1 MPKLALNV
9 NTGPTNTGP
18 VKTGR
23 TRRQQRRGAMLIL
36 FAVCLPIFII
46 MIVFAVDIAFMQLT
60 RSELRTATDAA
71 ARAGS
76 RTLSLAQDPATAI
89 AVTKAAAA
97 RNVVA
102 GEQFALADADITL
115 GRSTRPGNG
124 RFDFNPGGNAVNSVR
139 VRGRR
144 TDDSPAGEVNLFF
157 GRLLGTESFEPIITS
172 ISTQIDRDI
181 VLVIDRSGS
190 MTFKDDEN
198 NYQPGWQNCDP
209 VPTECRWLGLEAATI
224 AFLQELVGTPQT
236 ELVGLATYNQE
247 GTSDVQLS
255 DNYSDVLSRIDE
267 LTNRFCGGSTGIG
280 RGMIEG
286 IDIVTNPDL
295 NRPFA
300 SRVMVVLTDG
310 IHNTGVAPDV
320 IARRAADEEITI
332 FTVTFSNFAE
342 QSRMQDVADIGGGK
356 HYHAPTGDDLI
367 EVFREIAKTAA
378 NLLTE

>member
-1 MPKLALNV
+1 MPKLAKNV
-9 NTGPTNTGP
+9 TA
-18 VKTGR
+18 GR
-23 TRRQQRRGAMLIL
+23 GNPSRLRRPQRRGAMLVL

-60 RSELRTATDAA
+60 RTELRTATDAA

-76 RTLSLAQDPATAI
+76 RTLSLAQDAATAI

-97 RNVVA
+97 RNIVA
-102 GEQFALADADITL
+102 GKQFALDDSDITL
-115 GRSTRPGNG
+115 GRSTRPGDIG
-124 RFDFNPGGNAVNSVR
+124 RFNFTPGGNALNSVA

-144 TDDSPAGEVNLFF
+144 TSDSPAGEVNLFF
-157 GRLLGTESFEPIITS
+157 GRLLGTESFEPIVTS

-181 VLVIDRSGS
+181 VLVLDRSGS

-209 VPTECRWLGLEAATI
+209 VPTDCRWRGLEAATI
-224 AFLQELVGTPQT
+224 AFLQELVATPQT
-236 ELVGLATYNQE
+236 ELVGLATYNQN

-255 DNYSDVLSRIDE
+255 DDYTNVLNRIDE
-267 LTNRFCGGSTGIG
+267 LTNGFCGGSTGIG

-286 IDIVTNPDL
+286 IDIVTNPAL

-310 IHNTGVAPDV
+310 IHNTGVTPDV
-320 IARRAADEEITI
+320 IAHQAVDQEITI
-332 FTVTFSNFAE
+332 FTVTFSDFAE
-342 QSRMQDVADIGGGK
+342 QSRMQNVASIGGGK
-356 HYHAPTGDDLI
+356 HYHAPTGEDLI

>member
-1 MPKLALNV
+1 
-9 NTGPTNTGP
+9 
-18 VKTGR
+18 
-23 TRRQQRRGAMLIL
+23 MLVL
-36 FAVCLPIFII
+36 FAVCLPILII

-60 RSELRTATDAA
+60 RTELRTATDAA

-76 RTLSLAQDPATAI
+76 RTLSLAQDANTAI

-97 RNVVA
+97 RNIVA
-102 GEQFALADADITL
+102 GKQMALDDSDITL
-115 GRSTRPGNG
+115 GRSTRPGDIG
-124 RFDFNPGGNAVNSVR
+124 RFTFSPGGNALNSVS

-144 TDDSPAGEVNLFF
+144 TSDSPAGEVNLFF
-157 GRLLGTESFEPIITS
+157 GRLLGTESFEPIVTS

-181 VLVIDRSGS
+181 VLVLDRSGS

-209 VPTECRWLGLEAATI
+209 VPTECRWLGLEAATT

-236 ELVGLATYNQE
+236 EIVGLATYNQN

-255 DNYSDVLSRIDE
+255 DDYTNVLDRINE

-320 IARRAADEEITI
+320 IARRAVDDDITI
-332 FTVTFSNFAE
+332 FTVTFSDFAE
-342 QSRMQDVADIGGGK
+342 QSRMQDVASIGGGK
-356 HYHAPTGDDLI
+356 HYHAPTGEDLI